1 MPFVKN
7 PITGK
12 WSTKQRL
19 KALELLH
26 KSNKLTDKE
35 HTQISKMIQKVISGE

>member
-12 WSTKQRL
+12 WTAKQRL
-19 KALELLH
+19 KALELLQ
-26 KSNKLTDKE
+26 KSNKLSDKE
-35 HTQISKMIQKVISGE
+35 LKLISKMIQEVISGE

>member
-12 WSTKQRL
+12 WATKQRL
-19 KALELLH
+19 KALELLQ
-26 KSNKLTDKE
+26 KSNKLSDKE
-35 HTQISKMIQKVISGE
+35 LKLISKMIQEVISGE